1 MCQALRDVIIA
12 RHLSEDESVF
22 YHCAL
27 ALEIITRHEVIRVT
41 LDERHQLKLTYC
53 SRYFRSEMSKHYD
66 ELKST

>member
-1 MCQALRDVIIA
+1 MCQALREVIIA

-41 LDERHQLKLTYC
+41 VDERHQLKLTYC
-53 SRYFRSEMSKHYD
+53 SSGIFSPMI
-66 ELKST
+66 